1 MSQFKRIKDF
11 MRPLEDNSPKQSARF
26 ISFEGERYSLTME
39 ITSYRATETA
49 PPRKSY
55 ILSVHT
61 KGRQSKEMENSGF
74 LPYISVLHDE
84 VGDNYLPVDL
94 RIETTSY
101 GGLSIGIYSQMLD
114 AQQLALSDAKEIRN
128 EFIDALKDGRH
139 LPAFEWSPDPAE
151 GGESHA

>member
-11 MRPLEDNSPKQSARF
+11 MRPLEANSPKRFERF

-39 ITSYRATETA
+39 ITAYRATETS
-49 PPRKSY
+49 PPRKNY

-61 KGRQSKEMENSGF
+61 KGRQSKDGF
-74 LPYISVLHDE
+74 LPYITVLHDE

-101 GGLSIGIYSQMLD
+101 GGLSIGIYSQMME
-114 AQQLALSDAKEIRN
+114 AQRLALRDAKEIRN
-128 EFIDALKDGRH
+128 EFIDVFKEVHH
-139 LPAFEWSPDPAE
+139 LPAFEKVPVPTE
-151 GGESHA
+151 GGEPNA